1 MTNASPSTLT
11 AASRQWA
18 SRPADER
25 YTSLTALHDDMLALR
40 NTSRGTTAS
49 SRAIE
54 FRPTDN
60 TMKAGIEVYGANGTG
75 YAPTNFAFGQAAARV
90 GAPAAYLRTLPPQ
103 LACDALNFGFKFARE
118 AEEVGVLLTKRR
130 VEPHIAAMLPAPLAS
145 AKDALIGDD
154 IAAMLRAPLA
164 SAKATPPAVTIEN
177 TLRAMTGP
185 KYGRVWNSEITA
197 QLVNRFGDGVTGDW
211 RVPGEFGKAVTV
223 TKANTTLFASDR
235 DMFVFLAD
243 ETNRIEMPNRRGGR
257 TGSLARGFFVWNSEV
272 GDKTVG
278 VAMFL
283 FDYTCC
289 NRIVW
294 GVNGF
299 KEIKMRHT
307 AATPDRWL
315 EEIAPVLHAYH
326 DMSADPIE
334 NALKAAQ
341 SKKVDDMDA
350 WLASRVTGPVA
361 ARMAIAHLAE
371 EGRPMETV
379 WDAVTGLTAHARSV
393 TFQDDR
399 VELERIA
406 GRMLESAQ

>member
-1 MTNASPSTLT
+1 MTIATTSTLS

-25 YTSLTALHDDMLALR
+25 YTSLTALHDDMVTLR
-40 NTSRGTTAS
+40 NTSRGLTAS
-49 SRAIE
+49 SRSIE

-75 YAPTNFAFGQAAARV
+75 YTPTHFAFGQAAARV
-90 GAPAAYLRTLPPQ
+90 GAPAAYLRTLPPA
-103 LACDALNFGFKFARE
+103 LACDALNYGFKFARE
-118 AEEVGVLLTKRR
+118 AEEVGVLLTKTK
-130 VEPHIAAMLPAPLAS
+130 I
-145 AKDALIGDD
+145 DARPPMPRTVGTATDKSYIGDD
-154 IAAMLRAPLA
+154 VNDILRQPLSAAQA
-164 SAKATPPAVTIEN
+164 SAPIAIN
-177 TLRAMTGP
+177 TMRAMTGP
-185 KYGRVWNSEITA
+185 KYGRVWNSELTA

-223 TKANTTLFASDR
+223 TKANTTLYASDR

-243 ETNRIEMPNRRGGR
+243 ETNRIEMPNRRNGKS
-257 TGSLARGFFVWNSEV
+257 GSLARGFFIWNSEV
-272 GDKTVG
+272 GDKTLG
-278 VAMFL
+278 LAMFL

-299 KEIKMRHT
+299 KEIRMRHT

-315 EEIAPVLHAYH
+315 EEVAPVLHKYH

-334 NALKAAQ
+334 DALAAAQ
-341 SKKVDDMDA
+341 AKKIDDVDA
-350 WLASRVTGPVA
+350 WLAARVTSPVA
-361 ARMAIAHLAE
+361 ARMLNAHLAE
-371 EGRPMETV
+371 EGRPVETV
-379 WDAVTGLTAHARSV
+379 WDAVTGLTAYAKSV
-393 TFQDDR
+393 EFQDER

-406 GRMLESAQ
+406 GKMLDSAL